1 MKFSIIIPVYNVEK
15 YLKKCLLSLL
25 HQTYSDF
32 EVLIIDDGS
41 TDNSIKIINEYTKKD
56 SRFSIY
62 EQVNSGQGSARN
74 NGIRRAKG
82 DYILFLDADDYLALD
97 ALRKLSNKISQSS
110 SDVISFNCIIDHGI
124 IKKKS
129 ILNDGFHGH
138 FNAIKD
144 SSILTVPS
152 NSTARI
158 VKRELL
164 LNNNIYFNENVMY
177 EDIGFT
183 IKVMAYAKDVL
194 FIDDCLYFYVQ
205 RPSSTMHTNSI
216 AKKEAI
222 LSTCQQ
228 VLETQKRDLILL
240 KYNTEVEYILVNII
254 LFVLLPS
261 INAIDYN
268 SQIQYEF
275 VDFILKEF
283 PNILENSY
291 FKNKKKKLKVL
302 LNYNFKGYHYRFNI
316 LNSLKKKIHI

>member
-1 MKFSIIIPVYNVEK
+1 MKFSIIIPVYNVER

-41 TDNSIKIINEYTKKD
+41 TDNSIKVISEYVKND

-62 EQVNSGQGSARN
+62 EQMNSGQASARN

-97 ALRKLSNKISQSS
+97 ALRKLSNKISQSI

-124 IKKKS
+124 IRKRT

-138 FNAIKD
+138 YNAIRD
-144 SSILTVPS
+144 SSILIVPS
-152 NSTARI
+152 NSWARI

-194 FIDDCLYFYVQ
+194 FIDDYLYFYVQ

-216 AKKEAI
+216 TKKEAI
-222 LSTCQQ
+222 LITCQQ
-228 VLETQKRDLILL
+228 ILKTQKQDSILL
-240 KYNTEVEYILVNII
+240 KYNTEIEYILVNII
-254 LFVLLPS
+254 LFVLLPN
-261 INAIDYN
+261 INAVDYN
-268 SQIQYEF
+268 SKIQYEF
-275 VDFILKEF
+275 VDFILKNF
-283 PNILENSY
+283 PNVSENFY
-291 FKNKKKKLKVL
+291 FKNKEKKLKVL
-302 LNYNFKGYHYRFNI
+302 LNYNFKDYHYRYNF
-316 LNSLKKKIHI
+316 LKSLKNKIHI